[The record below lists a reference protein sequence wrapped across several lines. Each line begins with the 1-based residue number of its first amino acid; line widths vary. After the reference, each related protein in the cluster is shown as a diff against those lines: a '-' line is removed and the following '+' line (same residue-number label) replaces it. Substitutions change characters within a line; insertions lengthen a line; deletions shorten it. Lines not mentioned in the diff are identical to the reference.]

1 MKIKVGS
8 KTYIKKTAQSVVYDD
23 RFFRWDGILFH
34 VFALLR
40 SKTGENLPGREA
52 GFTKTI
58 KQIPKE
64 IKGDID
70 PEKLVKAEEAAAA
83 GELWY
88 IKIGSKKEGL
98 GWLWS
103 RDGSQ
108 PYPSGANKVMA
119 IHEVLTFLQRFRS
132 SNKSSGA
139 EAYYI
144 EITNNS
150 QG

>member
-1 MKIKVGS
+1 MKIRVGS
-8 KTYIKKTAQSVVYDD
+8 KTYRKKTAQSVVYDD

-40 SKTGENLPGREA
+40 SKTGKNLPGVEA
-52 GFTKTI
+52 GFTKQV

-64 IKGDID
+64 IKSDVD

-88 IKIGSKKEGL
+88 IKVGTKKEGQ

-103 RDGSQ
+103 KGSK
-108 PYPSGANKVMA
+108 PNPSGANKVVA
-119 IHEVLTFLQRFRS
+119 INDVLSFLQRFRDT
-132 SNKSSGA
+132 NKSSGA
-139 EAYYI
+139 EAFYI
-144 EITNNS
+144 EVTNS
-150 QG
+150 TIG

>member
-1 MKIKVGS
+1 MKIRVGS
-8 KTYIKKTAQSVVYDD
+8 KTYVKKTAQSVVYDD

-52 GFTKTI
+52 GFTKPI

-64 IKGDID
+64 IKSDID

-88 IKIGSKKEGL
+88 IKIGTKKEGF

-103 RDGSQ
+103 KGSGQ
-108 PYPSGANKVMA
+108 PNPSGANKVVA
-119 IHEVLTFLQRFRS
+119 INDVLSFLQRFRD

-144 EITNNS
+144 EITNS
-150 QG
+150 TVS